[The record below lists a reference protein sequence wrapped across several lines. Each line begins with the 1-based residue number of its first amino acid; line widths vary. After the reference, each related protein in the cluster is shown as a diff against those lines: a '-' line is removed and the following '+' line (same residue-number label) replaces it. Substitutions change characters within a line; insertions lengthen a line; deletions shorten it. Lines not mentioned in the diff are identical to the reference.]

1 MRDFYYQVGGSL
13 AGDAPSYVER
23 QADLDLYNPLKRG
36 EFCYVL
42 NTRQMGKS
50 SLLVRTKY
58 RLQQEGFRCTSVD
71 ITRICS
77 ENITSDQWYKGV
89 VGELW
94 RGFNLISKVPLKSWW
109 RDEEAVSVMQRLSYF
124 LEDILLEKF
133 YQDNI
138 IIFVDEIDSILS
150 LDFAVDDFFA
160 WIRFCYN
167 QRSINFK
174 YKLLSFALFGVAT
187 QSDLIQDKT
196 RTPFNIGTAIEVQ
209 GFTLPEA
216 QPLAHGLK
224 LDLSNIE
231 AVLRE
236 VLAGTGG
243 QPFLTQ
249 KICQILLNIL
259 NNKPKKE
266 IILLAG
272 MEEFWIENLVQK
284 YIISYLETQ
293 DEPEH
298 LRTIRD
304 RLLRNPQRTGR
315 ILGIYQQVLQGILI
329 STDDSRE
336 QTELILAGLVI
347 KQAGTLKIKNKIYQ
361 EIFNLDWVENQLNAL
376 RPYSQAFEA
385 WIASHQQDQSRLLR
399 GQALKDAQTWARAK
413 SLSDLDYQFLAASEE
428 LDRKEVQLALEVER
442 AKEIEARLRQEQKA
456 AKLQRLFLTSVS
468 VAFIIASGLG
478 LVTFWQYRRSVES
491 EYQARLSAIR
501 AIISSAKSLFTSN
514 QRLDGLVEAIR
525 AKHLLQNLPQSLSEL
540 ESEVKAVLAKSI
552 YGVVEFNRFEGH
564 SSNVNG
570 VSFSP
575 DGKRL
580 VSVSADKTLKLWRLD
595 GTLLQTLDEH
605 TDQVYSVQYSPD
617 GEWIASAAG
626 DNTIKLWDKTGRVVK
641 TFTGHSAT
649 VWFVTFSND
658 SQLLA
663 TGSQDS
669 TVKLWS
675 RDGKL
680 LTTFKGHQNA
690 VYGAAISPDQTL
702 IASASTDGTAKV
714 WRRDGTLLTTLT
726 GHEGAVWAVTFSPD
740 GEWLVTTGQDK
751 TVRLWRVSQMSQAQT
766 RPEKTLSGHQSA
778 IWGVTASPDGKF
790 FVSTSVDQTAKV
802 WNWQGEHLQTL
813 KGHQGVVWGVAIS
826 PDSQTI
832 ATAGWDQTIR
842 LWRRT
847 HPLVQTIET
856 AEDAITS
863 VDFSSTGD
871 AIASSSL
878 NGTVRLWQRD
888 GHLLATLGS
897 HPVEAWDVDYSSD
910 GRFVVSGS
918 ADNTV
923 KIWTEAGLQH
933 DLKDHPDAV
942 YHVEISPNTQ
952 YIASSTLNG
961 VVYLWSRDGILLHTF
976 DKDIADISLICF
988 NPDSTELL
996 TANVDGVIKIWQTE
1010 TGNLLRQIETGK
1022 DLRTA
1027 SCSPDGQMV
1036 VTAKQQ
1042 GEISLWD
1049 TQKGELI
1056 NAWTSNLQGDSFLN
1070 TIKFSPDH
1078 QKIALTTWDDRLN
1091 LWSITLWNQQGTQL
1105 ATLVRHQGEIRR
1117 IDFSPD
1123 SKQLVSGSF
1132 DKTINIWNLEQIVN
1146 VDQLAFACDW
1156 VRDYLKTSSEIA
1168 IEDKNLCDGMGKQQT
1183 RP

>member
-1 MRDFYYQVGGSL
+1 MQNSYYQLGGSL
-13 AGDAPSYVER
+13 TVDAPSYVER
-23 QADLDLYNPLKRG
+23 QADLNLYNALKRG

-50 SLLVRTKY
+50 SLLVRTKS
-58 RLQQEGFRCTSVD
+58 RLQQEGFRCTSID
-71 ITRICS
+71 LTRIGS
-77 ENITSDQWYKGV
+77 ENITSNQWYKGV

-109 RDEEAVSVMQRLSYF
+109 REEEAVSVMQRLSYF
-124 LEDILLEKF
+124 VEDILLEEF
-133 YQDNI
+133 DQDNLI
-138 IIFVDEIDSILS
+138 VFVDEIDSVLS
-150 LDFAVDDFFA
+150 LDFTVDDFFA

-167 QRSINFK
+167 QRAINPK
-174 YKLLSFALFGVAT
+174 YKSLSFALFGVAT
-187 QSDLIQDKT
+187 PSDLIQDKT
-196 RTPFNIGTAIEVQ
+196 RTPFNIGTAIELQ
-209 GFTLPEA
+209 GFTLTEA
-216 QPLAHGLK
+216 QPLAEGLK
-224 LDLSNIE
+224 LGLSNIE

-236 VLAGTGG
+236 VLAWTGG

-249 KICQILLNIL
+249 KICNIILNIL
-259 NNKPKKE
+259 KKKPKQQ
-266 IILLAG
+266 ITLLAG
-272 MEEFWIENLVQK
+272 MEEFWIEHLVQK
-284 YIISYLETQ
+284 HIISHWETQ

-315 ILGIYQQVLQGILI
+315 ILGISQQLLHGISI
-329 STDDSRE
+329 PSDDSRE
-336 QTELILAGLVI
+336 QTELILSGLVI
-347 KQAGTLKIKNKIYQ
+347 KQAGTLKIRNKIYQ
-361 EIFNLDWVENQLNAL
+361 EVFNLDWVENQLNIL
-376 RPYSQAFEA
+376 RPYSQTFEA
-385 WIASHQQDQSRLLR
+385 WIASDQEDESRLLR

-413 SLSDLDYQFLAASEE
+413 SLSDLDYQFLGASEE
-428 LDRKEVQLALEVER
+428 LDRKEVQWALEVER
-442 AKEIEARLRQEQKA
+442 TKEIEARLRQEQKA
-456 AKLQRLFLTSVS
+456 AKLQRLFLASVS
-468 VAFIIASGLG
+468 IAFIIASSLG
-478 LVTFWQYRRSVES
+478 LITFWQYRRSVKS

-501 AIISSAKSLFTSN
+501 AMISSAKSLFTSN

-525 AKHLLQNLPQSLSEL
+525 AKKLLQNLPQSLPEL
-540 ESEVKAVLAKSI
+540 ESEIDAVLGKSI

-575 DGKRL
+575 DGRL
-580 VSVSADKTLKLWRLD
+580 VSVSADKTLKLWRFD
-595 GTLLQTLDEH
+595 GTLLQTLQEH
-605 TDQVYSVQYSPD
+605 TDEIYSVQYSPN

-626 DNTIKLWDKTGRVVK
+626 DNTMKLWDKTGRLVK
-641 TFTGHSAT
+641 TFTGHTAT
-649 VWFVTFSND
+649 VWFVTFSGD

-675 RDGKL
+675 RDGAL
-680 LTTFKGHQNA
+680 LTTFKGHQDA

-740 GEWLVTTGQDK
+740 GEWLVTTGQDT

-778 IWGVTASPDGKF
+778 IWGVTSSPDGQF
-790 FVSTSVDQTAKV
+790 FVSSSVDQTAKV
-802 WNWQGEHLQTL
+802 WNWQGELLQTL
-813 KGHQGVVWGVAIS
+813 KGHQGVVWGVTVS

-856 AEDAITS
+856 AEDAVTS
-863 VDFSSTGD
+863 VDFSPTGD
-871 AIASSSL
+871 GIAASSL

-910 GRFVVSGS
+910 GGFVVSSS

-933 DLKDHPDAV
+933 DLKGHNDAV
-942 YHVEISPNTQ
+942 YQVEISPNTR

-961 VVYLWSRDGILLHTF
+961 GVYLWSSEGVLLHTF
-976 DKDIADISLICF
+976 DQDLSRVPLLCF
-988 NPDSTELL
+988 HPDSTELI
-996 TANVDGVIKIWQTE
+996 TANINGVIKIWHTE
-1010 TGNLLRQIETGK
+1010 TGDLLHQIETGK
-1022 DLRTA
+1022 HLRTG
-1027 SCSPDGQMV
+1027 SCSPDSQIV
-1036 VTAKQQ
+1036 VTTKQQ
-1042 GEISLWD
+1042 GDISLWD
-1049 TQKGELI
+1049 TQKGQLI
-1056 NAWTSNLQGDSFLN
+1056 KAWTSNLKGDSFLK
-1070 TIKFSPDH
+1070 TIQFSPDS
-1078 QKIALTTWDDRLN
+1078 QKIALSTWDDSLN
-1091 LWSITLWNQQGTQL
+1091 LWSITLWTPEGTQL
-1105 ATLVRHQGEIRR
+1105 ATLVRHQGEIRN

-1123 SKQLVSGSF
+1123 GKQLVSGSF
-1132 DKTINIWNLEQIVN
+1132 DKTINIWNLEQIIN
-1146 VDQLAFACDW
+1146 VDQLEFACDW
-1156 VRDYLKTSSEIA
+1156 VRDYLQTRSEVA
-1168 IEDKNLCDGMGKQQT
+1168 AEDKKLCDGIGN
-1183 RP
+1183 